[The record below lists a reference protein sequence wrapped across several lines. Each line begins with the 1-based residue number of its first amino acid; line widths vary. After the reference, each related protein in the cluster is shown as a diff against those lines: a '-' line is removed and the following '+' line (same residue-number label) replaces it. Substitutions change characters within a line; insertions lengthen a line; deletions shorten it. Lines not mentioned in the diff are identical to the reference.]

1 MASSHNT
8 SFKRIYNA
16 FFYSIAGLASAWKNE
31 AAFRQESLVAIV
43 LIPVAFWFGQS
54 TNQIGLLILPIFI
67 VLIVELLNSAV
78 EAAIDRISD
87 ERHALSKQAKDIAS
101 AAVFLSLVLFAIIWC
116 LVIFELFY
124 SSKIL

>member
-1 MASSHNT
+1 MASSHIT
-8 SFKRIYNA
+8 GFKRIYNA

-43 LIPVAFWFGQS
+43 LIPVAFWLGQTS
-54 TNQIGLLILPIFI
+54 SQIGLLILSIFI

-87 ERHALSKQAKDIAS
+87 EHHALSKQAKDIAS
-101 AAVFLSLVLFAIIWC
+101 AAVFISLILFIVIWV
-116 LVIFELFY
+116 LVIFERFY
-124 SSKIL
+124 NA